1 MTDAVPE
8 IPPAVSAE
16 SAPVPAPPVPTEAPK
31 QRKLF
36 RWWGIICLLAAFVL
50 FLIVLPFIVQ
60 PWVLGKIR
68 NGLAANGWELTPE
81 STLAFSLYGANLH
94 GEKLVLRMIQKGA
107 DGSQA
112 QVATADRLHAEF
124 AIFESLTKSDVVIQ
138 ELAIEGM
145 TGNLRRGP
153 DGRIQTLPPEEKD
166 ESGPGYDWS
175 TVDWAGWYEKAMEKY
190 RQRQAEQE
198 QAKQEEPKPGEPAK
212 DPEPVPESAR
222 PEPEADIEWPKA
234 SKIQPL
240 PKAGRHVPR
249 VVIRK
254 LAVSGSAV
262 KLPDESPFEVT
273 KFRVDGTDVCLRQD
287 AGETMK
293 LAGQA
298 TTTGAGDVTI
308 DLLRKPDDTGS
319 LKIAAPAVPIEA
331 LSHPGIAGRS
341 LAKYGASGMA
351 DVVIDNSW
359 TGWDLAGL
367 VQAKVTGLTMKPTAP
382 DQQTTQVAAAVNA
395 LKGKPITWPVKL
407 GGSLYAPTIA
417 DSGVDDVLKGGVLD
431 AAKSIAGD
439 KARAEIDKQ
448 LDKNPKAKEAAD
460 KLKGLLPGQKK

>member
-8 IPPAVSAE
+8 IPPAV
-16 SAPVPAPPVPTEAPK
+16 PVEGAPAPETPPEAPK
-31 QRKLF
+31 KRRLF
-36 RWWGIICLLAAFVL
+36 RWWGIICLLVAVVL
-50 FLIVLPFIVQ
+50 LLVVLPFIVQ

-81 STLAFSLYGANLH
+81 SQLSFSLYGATLH
-94 GEKLVLRMIQKGA
+94 GDKLVMRMIKKGA

-124 AIFESLTKSDVVIQ
+124 AVFESLTKSDVVIQ

-153 DGRIQTLPPEEKD
+153 DGRIQTLPPEEKE

-175 TVDWAGWYEKAMEKY
+175 KVDWAGWYEKAMEKY

-198 QAKQEEPKPGEPAK
+198 QAKKEQESKPGEPAK
-212 DPEPVPESAR
+212 EPEPVPESAR
-222 PEPEADIEWPKA
+222 PEPEPDIEWPKA

-249 VVIRK
+249 VVVRK
-254 LAVSGSAV
+254 LAISGSAV
-262 KLPDESPFEVT
+262 KLPDESPFEVA
-273 KFRVDGTDVCLRQD
+273 KFSVTGNNVSLRQD
-287 AGETMK
+287 AGETMDLK
-293 LAGQA
+293 GQA
-298 TTTGAGDVTI
+298 TTKSAGDITI

-319 LKIAAPAVPIEA
+319 LKIAAPAVPVEA
-331 LSHPGIAGRS
+331 LSHPAIAGAS
-341 LAKYGASGMA
+341 VGKYGASGMA

-359 TGWDLAGL
+359 TGWDLTGL
-367 VQAKVTGLTMKPTAP
+367 VQAKVTGLTMKPTAA
-382 DQQTTQVAAAVNA
+382 DQQTTQVATAVNA
-395 LKGKPITWPVKL
+395 MKGRPITWPVKL
-407 GGSLYAPTIA
+407 GGSLYAPKIT
-417 DSGVDDVLKGGVLD
+417 DSGVDEVLKGGALD

-439 KARAEIDKQ
+439 KAKAEVDKQ
-448 LDKNPKAKEAAD
+448 LEKNPQAKEAAD
-460 KLKGLLPGQKK
+460 RLKNLFPSQKK